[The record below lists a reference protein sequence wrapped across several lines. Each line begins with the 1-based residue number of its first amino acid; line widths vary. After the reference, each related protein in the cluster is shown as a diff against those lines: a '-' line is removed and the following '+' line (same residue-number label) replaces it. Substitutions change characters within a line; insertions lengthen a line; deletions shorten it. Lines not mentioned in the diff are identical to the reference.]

1 MKDEEIQRFIDRLE
15 AEIPKEGAKVRL
27 REYGGGPDES
37 EVWANKAGYLRL
49 GLEFLKAAYE
59 PPTRPESSGYI
70 PIDIRDLCTPDS
82 NIILSFERYE
92 EFPQE
97 EPYVPTFKD
106 HAGEYL
112 ALGVLLSIPVLAIVG
127 LATVLCLIF

>member
-1 MKDEEIQRFIDRLE
+1 MRDEEIRHFIERLD
-15 AEIPKEGAKVRL
+15 AEIPKDGVKVRL

-37 EVWANKAGYLRL
+37 EVWANKIGYLRL
-49 GLEFLKAAYE
+49 GTAFLKAAYE

-92 EFPQE
+92 EFPEE
-97 EPYVPTFKD
+97 EPYVPTLKD
-106 HAGEYL
+106 HAGDYL
-112 ALGVLLSIPVLAIVG
+112 ALCIVLSIPVLAIVG
-127 LATVLCLIF
+127 FVAILLAIF